1 MRLITWNVNSI
12 RARLPRVLELLAEHR
27 PDVVCV
33 QETKV
38 AAETFPHEAL
48 AAVGYQAVEHSEGRW
63 NGVALLVPDGVE
75 LTEPT
80 RGLAGEPDPA
90 EARWLEA
97 KIDGVRVISA
107 YVPNGR
113 EPAHPMFE
121 EKLAFLDAARQRLAA
136 VIEGGPVVFAGDLNV
151 ALQDR
156 DVWDI
161 AAFIDATHVTPP
173 ERERVQALLDLGLDD
188 TYRVA
193 APDEQGFTWW
203 DYRAGAFARG
213 MGMRIDYVLATPDLE
228 VKAAEVDTGFRRR
241 NEAGDKPSDHAPL
254 IVDFNR

>member
-12 RARLPRVLELLAEHR
+12 RARLPRVLELLAAHG
-27 PDVVCV
+27 PDVVCI

-38 AAETFPHEAL
+38 AAEAFPHAAL
-48 AAVGYQAVEHSEGRW
+48 AEAGYHAVEHSEGRW

-75 LTEPT
+75 VEAPQA
-80 RGLAGEPDPA
+80 GLPGEPDPA

-97 KIDGVRVISA
+97 IVDGVRVISV

-113 EPAHPMFE
+113 EPSHPMYE
-121 EKLAFLDAARQRLAA
+121 VKLDFLDAARERLAE
-136 VIEGGPVVFAGDLNV
+136 VKGQGPVVLAGDLNV
-151 ALQDR
+151 ALEDR

-173 ERERVQALLDLGLDD
+173 ERERLQALLDLGLQDA
-188 TYRVA
+188 YRVVL
-193 APDEQGFTWW
+193 PVEQGFTWW
-203 DYRAGAFARG
+203 DYRMGAFARG
-213 MGMRIDYVLATPDLE
+213 MGMRIDYALASPELAVKE
-228 VKAAEVDTGFRRR
+228 VEVDTVFRRQ

-254 IVDFNR
+254 VVDLQR